1 MNKQV
6 IEELWDSLAGE
17 RVQLIGSFYS
27 RLFDRFPQYRELFPE
42 KMDHQKDKMV
52 EMLSALARFSDHIDL
67 IRPYMTRIAE
77 VHRSLGLHP
86 QDLRNFQTVLIE
98 TLEEQSG
105 SRWRP
110 EHEVAFKEA
119 FDTSIIPL
127 FEDGMDD

>member
-17 RVQLIGSFYS
+17 RVQLINSFYGK
-27 RLFDRFPQYRELFPE
+27 LFDRHPQYRQMFPE
-42 KMDHQKDKMV
+42 QMDHQKDKMV
-52 EMLSALARFSDHIDL
+52 EMLSAVARFSDHIDL
-67 IRPYMTRIAE
+67 IRPYMKRIAE

-86 QDLRNFQTVLIE
+86 RDLRNFQTVLIE

-105 SRWRP
+105 PRWRP
-110 EHEVAFKEA
+110 EHGDAFMEA
-119 FDTSIIPL
+119 FDQTILPL

>member
-17 RVQLIGSFYS
+17 RVQLIGAFYE
-27 RLFDRFPQYRELFPE
+27 RLFDRYPQYRELFPD

-52 EMLSALARFSDHIDL
+52 EMLSALARFSDHIDM

-86 QDLRNFQTVLIE
+86 QDLRNFQAVLIE
-98 TLEEQSG
+98 TLEQQSG

-110 EHEVAFKEA
+110 EHGVAFKEA